1 MNFPEGLLPSVW
13 YVGAFLPLVL
23 IWLWCL
29 RHLPWRR
36 LKDAEIHHE
45 WMGAIVVLALVWSMR
60 AGVSPG
66 LNLHFLGGAAMQL
79 LFGPELAIILLSLV
93 LAVVSVN
100 SPLAWSAYGLNAM
113 VMVVVPV
120 MYSRLH
126 LWVVERFLPANLFV
140 YIFGGSF
147 FGAAL
152 SIIATGVVANL
163 VFFLSGVYSADYLLA
178 NYLPYFML
186 LAFSEAFLS
195 NTVVTLMVVY
205 RPQWVSTFDDR
216 RYSLIK

>member
-1 MNFPEGLLPSVW
+1 MNFPEGLLPSIW

-79 LFGPELAIILLSLV
+79 MFGPELAIILLSVV

-100 SPLAWSAYGLNAM
+100 SHLAWSAYGLNAM
-113 VMVVVPV
+113 VMVLVPV
-120 MYSRLH
+120 LYSRLH
-126 LWVVERFLPANLFV
+126 LWAVERFLPANFFV

-152 SIIATGVVANL
+152 SIMATGVVANL
-163 VFFLSGVYSADYLLA
+163 VFFLSGTYSADFLLE

-216 RYSLIK
+216 RYSLVK

>member
-1 MNFPEGLLPSVW
+1 MNFPEGLLPSAW
-13 YVGAFLPLVL
+13 YVGAFLPLAL
-23 IWLWCL
+23 IWVWCL

-36 LKDAEIHHE
+36 LRDAEIHHE

-79 LFGPELAIILLSLV
+79 MFGPELAIILLSVV

-100 SPLAWSAYGLNAM
+100 SHLAWSAYGVNAM

-120 MYSRLH
+120 LYSRFH
-126 LWVVERFLPANLFV
+126 LWAVERFLPANFFV

-152 SIIATGVVANL
+152 SIMATGVVANL
-163 VFFLSGVYSADYLLA
+163 VFFLSGAYSADFLLE

-195 NTVVTLMVVY
+195 NMVVTLMVVY
-205 RPQWVSTFDDR
+205 RPQWVSTFDDQ
-216 RYSLIK
+216 RYVLNK